1 MLHYFDPATAT
12 QLRDCAK
19 NVYEKKEKYSV
30 SEMFSWKLKPV
41 TDICKR
47 WIDKKFKTR
56 FREQDLFPKQR
67 CRKENKLISKKINIL
82 FAIWTF
88 ALAIQP
94 VHKMIRYP
102 I

>member
-47 WIDKKFKTR
+47 WIDSIDRSLKRGFENR
-56 FREQDLFPKQR
+56 IYFR
-67 CRKENKLISKKINIL
+67 NKDVEKKIN
-82 FAIWTF
+82 
-88 ALAIQP
+88 
-94 VHKMIRYP
+94 
-102 I
+102 